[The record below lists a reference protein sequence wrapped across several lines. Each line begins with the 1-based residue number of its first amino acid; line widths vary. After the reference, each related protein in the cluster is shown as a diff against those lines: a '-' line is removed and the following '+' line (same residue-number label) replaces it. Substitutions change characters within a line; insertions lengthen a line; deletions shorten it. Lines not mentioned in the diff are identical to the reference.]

1 MKKKI
6 ILLTSLL
13 VLVTSCNSL
22 NAYKSDAES
31 FANRKNNPDVLNKVT
46 FKGVFK
52 GVLDDEKANYL
63 SLTNIDISKRYLY
76 NIVYNLGY
84 EEGTLESASNM
95 VPQSLELYYIN
106 DLNYGILNHYA
117 SGSGRWVMESKDQI
131 QFLLMFE
138 ALTETLFRYTYNY
151 WTFDR
156 FNSYEVYYNEI
167 IPAGNIAYSNILTK
181 DEVIKDGYKVLTI
194 KTKKNNSYSTITL
207 TMDNY
212 LVTTHCNIETKN
224 YSSSTISDDY
234 LISTY
239 YYDYSID
246 YNSDFTYRT
255 SI

>member
-1 MKKKI
+1 MKKKY
-6 ILLTSLL
+6 ILLSVIISL
-13 VLVTSCNSL
+13 TTFFQSCSDHLNVERYFSDRQDLERVFNSRDYTEQWL
-22 NAYKSDAES
+22 ANAYYQLLS
-31 FANRKNNPDVLNKVT
+31 F
-46 FKGVFK
+46 
-52 GVLDDEKANYL
+52 
-63 SLTNIDISKRYLY
+63 
-76 NIVYNLGY
+76 NLEIGHVRF
-84 EEGTLESASNM
+84 T
-95 VPQSLELYYIN
+95 
-106 DLNYGILNHYA
+106 
-117 SGSGRWVMESKDQI
+117 
-131 QFLLMFE
+131 
-138 ALTETLFRYTYNY
+138 LTETLFRYTYNY

-156 FNSYEVYYNEI
+156 FNSYEDYYNEI